1 MIPPAMHELAVTK
14 LFHEIAPGQTRLG
27 FFGKDDRLL
36 DVWFDPLHRPN
47 LIGSV
52 HNARIERVFPNQNRA
67 IGRLGGGEFVS
78 VRLRKADAALVNAG
92 LILPIT
98 ITAAPRHGKP
108 WQAMIGARLGNDC
121 MILLIDLP
129 EGAAVIELSS
139 QIPVEQRAALKARL
153 AVEATP
159 ELPVGFGVILRRN
172 GVALHDFA
180 SEVSRLVSIW
190 QTGANQMP
198 KNQLGIVFDGG
209 SLLERAKRLVGN
221 VLVQDDPMRESE
233 MSCLLDDAIAAA
245 TLPKS
250 PLACGGHLWC
260 EQSHALWSIDLDSD
274 GVGDFYRLYDEA
286 ASEIARQIRLR
297 AMSGPVLIDVPRMAI
312 PKGKKFRK
320 ALQDALAHDPR
331 QPDFLGMTRGGLLEL
346 QIAHGE
352 MALDAVMQDQPA
364 QDALAGLRLV
374 AAQPAF
380 QSVKLAVSQAM
391 AIWLK
396 GPGQPAL
403 DQLNRHLQL
412 VVWSDDEHNKTAHV
426 LG

>member
-1 MIPPAMHELAVTK
+1 
-14 LFHEIAPGQTRLG
+14 
-27 FFGKDDRLL
+27 
-36 DVWFDPLHRPN
+36 
-47 LIGSV
+47 
-52 HNARIERVFPNQNRA
+52 
-67 IGRLGGGEFVS
+67 
-78 VRLRKADAALVNAG
+78 
-92 LILPIT
+92 
-98 ITAAPRHGKP
+98 
-108 WQAMIGARLGNDC
+108 
-121 MILLIDLP
+121 
-129 EGAAVIELSS
+129 
-139 QIPVEQRAALKARL
+139 
-153 AVEATP
+153 
-159 ELPVGFGVILRRN
+159 
-172 GVALHDFA
+172 
-180 SEVSRLVSIW
+180 
-190 QTGANQMP
+190 MP